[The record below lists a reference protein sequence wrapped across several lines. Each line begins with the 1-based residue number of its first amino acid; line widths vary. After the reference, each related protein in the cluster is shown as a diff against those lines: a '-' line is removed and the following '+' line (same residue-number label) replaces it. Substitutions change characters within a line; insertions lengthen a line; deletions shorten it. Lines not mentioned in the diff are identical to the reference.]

1 MSDTLDS
8 DKPNK
13 GPQTRKARPNTAPAR
28 GKENRA
34 GPAEQDWGEVSTLL
48 SCLHREF
55 RCIKEGG
62 GVRFADFISF
72 FLKYPMKRK

>member
-13 GPQTRKARPNTAPAR
+13 GAQARRARPNTAPAR

-34 GPAEQDWGEVSTLL
+34 GPAEKDWGEVSTQGIFCL
-48 SCLHREF
+48 SQWAEF
-55 RCIKEGG
+55 RPHFPPK
-62 GVRFADFISF
+62 
-72 FLKYPMKRK
+72 